1 MNKLVSIVV
10 TVSDGA
16 KQRTFDVDLEKACCL
31 FWNQEGW
38 DVLADFYKD
47 VKKDPKKEKEVRD
60 RKCPKAKPRKEATRL
75 DEEPGGGPVIALKT
89 TTCLPTEWP

>member
-10 TVSDGA
+10 TVSDGS
-16 KQRTFDVDLEKACCL
+16 KQRTFDVDLEQACCL

-47 VKKDPKKEKEVRD
+47 VKKDPKTEKEVRE
-60 RKCPKAKPRKEATRL
+60 RKCPKAKPRKGAKCYEV
-75 DEEPGGGPVIALKT
+75 DPGGEPVIAIKDPK
-89 TTCLPTEWP
+89 CCPTEWP

>member
-10 TVSDGA
+10 TVSDGTR
-16 KQRTFDVDLEKACCL
+16 KQTFDVDLKKACCL

-47 VKKDPKKEKEVRD
+47 VKKDPKKEKEVRE
-60 RKCPKAKPRKEATRL
+60 RKCPKAKPRKGTALYEG
-75 DEEPGGGPVIALKT
+75 DPGGLPVIAFKDPE
-89 TTCLPTEWP
+89 CDPTEWP

>member
-10 TVSDGA
+10 TVSDGTR
-16 KQRTFDVDLEKACCL
+16 KQTFDVDLEQACCL

-47 VKKDPKKEKEVRD
+47 VKKDPKTEKEVRE
-60 RKCPKAKPRKEATRL
+60 RKCPKAKPRKEATRSEGDL
-75 DEEPGGGPVIALKT
+75 SGLPVIALKT